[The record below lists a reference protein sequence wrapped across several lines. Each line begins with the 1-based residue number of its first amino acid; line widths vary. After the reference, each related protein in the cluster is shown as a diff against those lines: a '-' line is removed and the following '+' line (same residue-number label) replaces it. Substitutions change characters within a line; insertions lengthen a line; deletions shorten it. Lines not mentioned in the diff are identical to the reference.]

1 MRTFVTLVTTLITL
15 VPLAAFAFQPPDPD
29 PPSTIS
35 RNPRVRPYDGRSA
48 QLLLEGLERSVTL
61 RAIVDRLEQLDVIV
75 YLEMQPA
82 LRKRLAGTLTW
93 LAATTSYRYVRISLN
108 PEMMHDALISALGH
122 ELQHALEVAEAPWVV
137 DPPSLQAYYEKHG
150 LKTASQHINGW
161 DSLAARLIGD
171 EVRRDLVGVRAARV
185 VADSI
190 QTFNP
195 QEWHIV
201 YRRAR
206 SMLPP

>member
-1 MRTFVTLVTTLITL
+1 MRIAVTLLTTLVTFA
-15 VPLAAFAFQPPDPD
+15 PLAVFASQPPDLD
-29 PPSTIS
+29 PSSPIS
-35 RNPRVRPYDGRSA
+35 RNPRVRPYDGRAA
-48 QLLLEGLERSVTL
+48 QLLLEGMERSVTL
-61 RAIVDRLEQLDVIV
+61 RTIVDRLEQLDVIV

-82 LRKRLAGTLTW
+82 LRKKLAGTLTW
-93 LAATTSYRYVRISLN
+93 MAATPANRYVRISLN
-108 PEMMHDALISALGH
+108 PEMTHDALIAALGH

-137 DPPSLQAYYEKHG
+137 DTDSLQAYYKKNG
-150 LKTASQHINGW
+150 LSTASQHINGW

-171 EVRRDLVGVRAARV
+171 EVRRDLAGARTARV

-190 QTFNP
+190 QAFNP